1 MDAAFDALANRYRRS
16 LLLSLLEHNPQEE
29 TDPHLAPDEAVD
41 DETLAALEADIAH
54 KHLPKLEAAG
64 VIEWDRDAEQIVKGP
79 KFDEI
84 RPLLLLIAE
93 HSDELPA
100 DWL

>member
-1 MDAAFDALANRYRRS
+1 MDVAFDALADRYRRS

-29 TDPHLAPDEAVD
+29 SDPHLAPGEAID
-41 DETLAALEADIAH
+41 DETLAALEADIIH
-54 KHLPKLEAAG
+54 THLPKLESAG
-64 VIEWDRDAEQIVKGP
+64 VIEWDRDANQIKKGP
-79 KFDEI
+79 KFEEI

-93 HSDELPA
+93 HSDELPP